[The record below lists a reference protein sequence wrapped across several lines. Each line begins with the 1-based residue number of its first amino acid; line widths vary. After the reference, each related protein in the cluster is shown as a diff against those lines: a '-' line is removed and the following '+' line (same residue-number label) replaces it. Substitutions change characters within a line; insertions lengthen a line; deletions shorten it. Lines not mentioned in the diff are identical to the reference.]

1 MKNAIRLKVLTGGA
15 VALLVA
21 AVLATAGAGL
31 GAAKPDREGPGGPG
45 ASAAVQLA
53 LAKAAIAK
61 YKSVEVAKANG
72 YVAGSPCLSTPINP
86 EQTSYGGAMGIH
98 FVNEALLKAGTLN
111 PTKPPV
117 LLYEP
122 LPDGKLALTG
132 AEWFRADADQNAN
145 TDGDRPTLFGRS
157 FDGPM
162 AGHGPDMPMHF
173 DLHVWL
179 FKRNPSGIFASWNPA
194 VLCPSPEAHAEHS
207 H

>member
-1 MKNAIRLKVLTGGA
+1 MLSGGA
-15 VALLVA
+15 LALLVA
-21 AVLATAGAGL
+21 AALATAGAGF
-31 GAAKPDREGPGGPG
+31 GAAESDRGGKGGPG
-45 ASAAVQLA
+45 VSAAVQLT

-61 YKSVEVAKANG
+61 YKSVEVAKADG
-72 YVAGSPCLSTPINP
+72 YVAGSPCVSTPINP

-98 FVNEALLKAGTLN
+98 YIHEALLKAGKLN

-122 LPDGKLALTG
+122 LADGKLALTG
-132 AEWFRADADQNAN
+132 AEWFTADADQNAN

-179 FKRNPSGIFASWNPA
+179 FKRNPTGIFSSWNPA
-194 VLCPSPEAHAEHS
+194 VSCPSSEAHAGHQ
-207 H
+207 HH